1 MVIVVINSNLTWFR
15 TCCACSQHPQSVKRG
30 IVECLLDRAE
40 HLTTKPSTVALEKKL
55 LPSVLVSNGYPPS
68 FVRKSTKTKPFT
80 PKEKLTQDFES
91 TTVLP
96 YIKGVSE
103 ILLHCGSALYQ
114 IYIGGSFPLRFYLML
129 KVYRRFFASAYE
141 NKVYV

>member
-1 MVIVVINSNLTWFR
+1 MVIVVINSNLTWFC
-15 TCCACSQHPQSVKRG
+15 TCCACSQHPQPVKRG

-55 LPSVLVSNGYPPS
+55 LSSVLVSNGYPPS

-96 YIKGVSE
+96 YIKSVSE
-103 ILLHCGSALYQ
+103 VLLHCGSALYQ
-114 IYIGGSFPLRFYLML
+114 IYIGGFFPLRFYLML